1 MSTKTNAHNFNGCP
15 MISKGTLVR
24 VRTTNGGDGIA
35 ELLENH
41 RPTYDV
47 VIDMRGPVIIPASRI
62 VSVEIIPRGA
72 YFLDEVN

>member
-1 MSTKTNAHNFNGCP
+1 MKTNAHDFNGCP

-24 VRTTNGGDGIA
+24 VQTTNGGDVIA

-47 VIDMRGPVIIPASRI
+47 VIDLSGPVIIPAFRI
-62 VSVEIIPRGA
+62 TSVEPIPRGA
-72 YFLDEVN
+72 YFLDELNA